1 MICDAKKICALI
13 SRAQK
18 IEILCH
24 ANPDGDTLG
33 SALALFR
40 TLRALCKDVS
50 IFCSDVPAGKLTA
63 LNGAELVRT
72 DVPKEAFDLAVAVD
86 CSDINLLFR
95 HANLIRHARTSVCV
109 DHHVSN
115 NDYADFTYVERGVAA
130 AAQPIYKLIRL
141 LLPGQELDMQ
151 TAELLYTAL
160 VTDSGGFAFSS
171 VTGETM
177 RIAANLL
184 DAGVRGTLTGVK
196 ESDLNLSFVRILQ
209 EKFEAAGFEAV
220 LTRKTEA
227 GLYGTTAPGHKKR
240 DMAARAA
247 IVKEASPALVL
258 SVHQNFFSDSARR
271 GAQAF
276 YLLGSAS
283 SKALACSLQSALN
296 RMPECVKK
304 TSPLAGDYFILKC
317 SGAPS
322 AIVECGFLSSPA
334 DEQLLVTEGYRE
346 KLASAVFEGA
356 LTYLSSAS

>member
-18 IEILCH
+18 IAIVCH

-33 SALALFR
+33 SGLALFR

-50 IFCSDVPAGKLTA
+50 IFCSDAPAGKLTA

-95 HANLIRHARTSVCV
+95 HANLIRHARTSACV

-141 LLPGQELDMQ
+141 LLPRQKLDMQ

-177 RIAANLL
+177 RIAADLL
-184 DAGVRGTLTGVK
+184 DAGVRGDKIIEFFMHDVTMPVFKLKTRVLAGAEFFADGKIGVITFSKEDFDATGTSVADTTGVIN
-196 ESDLNLSFVRILQ
+196 SVREI
-209 EKFEAAGFEAV
+209 EGVHIAV
-220 LTRKTEA
+220 ALTEA
-227 GLYGTTAPGHKKR
+227 GREEFKVSIRSNEHACANRIAAVFGGGGH
-240 DMAARAA
+240 DRAA
-247 IVKEASPALVL
+247 GCRVFGIYEDVKERVL
-258 SVHQNFFSDSARR
+258 
-271 GAQAF
+271 
-276 YLLGSAS
+276 
-283 SKALACSLQSALN
+283 KACRDHL
-296 RMPECVKK
+296 E
-304 TSPLAGDYFILKC
+304 
-317 SGAPS
+317 
-322 AIVECGFLSSPA
+322 
-334 DEQLLVTEGYRE
+334 
-346 KLASAVFEGA
+346 
-356 LTYLSSAS
+356 

>member
-1 MICDAKKICALI
+1 MKFLLRHRALL
-13 SRAQK
+13 SALGV
-18 IEILCH
+18 ILIVLTAFFCCFF
-24 ANPDGDTLG
+24 ALG
-33 SALALFR
+33 SAASQ
-40 TLRALCKDVS
+40 TLKPVVVLD
-50 IFCSDVPAGKLTA
+50 AG
-63 LNGAELVRT
+63 
-72 DVPKEAFDLAVAVD
+72 
-86 CSDINLLFR
+86 
-95 HANLIRHARTSVCV
+95 H
-109 DHHVSN
+109 
-115 NDYADFTYVERGVAA
+115 
-130 AAQPIYKLIRL
+130 
-141 LLPGQELDMQ
+141 
-151 TAELLYTAL
+151 
-160 VTDSGGFAFSS
+160 GG
-171 VTGETM
+171 
-177 RIAANLL
+177 I
-184 DAGVRGTLTGVK
+184 DAGVRGTLTGVR

-304 TSPLAGDYFILKC
+304 TSPVAGDYFILKC

-322 AIVECGFLSSPA
+322 AIVECGFLSSPE
-334 DEQLLVTEGYRE
+334 DEQLLITQEYRE

>member
-1 MICDAKKICALI
+1 MRVRPRQFAAGAFILRAAAGIFCPARGGAPSYKPAARPLPNPPPVLRITFSALPYN
-13 SRAQK
+13 SGMKFLLRHRALLSALGV
-18 IEILCH
+18 ILIVLTAFCCCFF
-24 ANPDGDTLG
+24 ALG
-33 SALALFR
+33 SAASQ
-40 TLRALCKDVS
+40 TLKPVVVLD
-50 IFCSDVPAGKLTA
+50 AG
-63 LNGAELVRT
+63 
-72 DVPKEAFDLAVAVD
+72 
-86 CSDINLLFR
+86 
-95 HANLIRHARTSVCV
+95 H
-109 DHHVSN
+109 
-115 NDYADFTYVERGVAA
+115 
-130 AAQPIYKLIRL
+130 
-141 LLPGQELDMQ
+141 
-151 TAELLYTAL
+151 
-160 VTDSGGFAFSS
+160 GG
-171 VTGETM
+171 
-177 RIAANLL
+177 I

-304 TSPLAGDYFILKC
+304 TSPVAGDYFILKC

-322 AIVECGFLSSPA
+322 AIVECGFLSNPD
-334 DEQLLVTEGYRE
+334 DEKLLLEESYRE